1 MAKNGRLCEKVY
13 SKMPNL
19 REAEMSRH
27 FEGTDEASAR
37 DELRRSK
44 MGHGHFGTNL
54 SRRHQREQVYYR
66 ILRVHYTLC

>member
-54 SRRHQREQVYYR
+54 SRWH
-66 ILRVHYTLC
+66 